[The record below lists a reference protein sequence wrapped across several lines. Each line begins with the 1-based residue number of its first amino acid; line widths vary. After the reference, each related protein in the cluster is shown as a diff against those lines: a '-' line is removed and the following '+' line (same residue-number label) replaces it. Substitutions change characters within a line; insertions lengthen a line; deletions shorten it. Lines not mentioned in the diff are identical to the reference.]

1 MVRWAISL
9 MFIGFSVSLLR
20 ADPPL
25 YYKSPTALAVSAGGD
40 WVYVANHTADSV
52 SVINTGSGQVE
63 AEIPVG
69 RGPRGMVLS
78 PDGER
83 LYVALRRDHAVGVVN
98 LSQRRLLDSIACG
111 YEPWDMVLSPDGRIL
126 YSSNFTS
133 NDISVIDLQNPG
145 ARGGRRIAVSRT
157 PTQLALS
164 PDGKTL
170 WVNHLLAEQPATD
183 PDQTTF
189 VSQVDL
195 NSGELIRKH
204 RSPGNMLLNMGLALA
219 AEAGYV
225 CSVHSRP
232 NFNVT
237 PTQLHQGWVHNN
249 ALTLVPID
257 SRREPVT
264 VLLDNVSSGAANP
277 HGVIVSQDGK
287 TLLVGHRGTHEISV
301 IDMERLTSLLDRSTP
316 ATLAAASANLGFL
329 WTSGD
334 ISRRVPYDKLGPT
347 GIAVCP
353 QTGQVYVA
361 NYYSDTVT
369 VLDPQTFGVTRTIDL
384 GGPRRMDPVRR
395 GEFLFNDGTHCFQRW
410 LSCTSCHPDTRA
422 DSVNWDLVNDGMRN
436 PKNAKSLVLS
446 WATPPAMSLGVRAS
460 MEVAVEKGFLFIQFV
475 TIPGSDLDAVRAYL
489 RAVEPIPS
497 PWHRLADGSPDSQ
510 ALRGQQV
517 FHKAGCAQCHP
528 APLYTDMKMYDVGTQ
543 SNRDFAQHRMF
554 DTPTLIEMYRT
565 GPYLHDGRAT
575 TLREVLTVFNP
586 QDRHGRTSRLTEAE
600 IEDLVAFVMSL

>member
-9 MFIGFSVSLLR
+9 MFIGFSVSLSR

-25 YYKSPTALAVSAGGD
+25 YYKSPTALAVSADGD

-126 YSSNFTS
+126 YSSNFIS
-133 NDISVIDLQNPG
+133 NDISVVDLQNLS

-170 WVNHLLAEQPATD
+170 WVNRLLAEQPATD

-189 VSQVDL
+189 VSEVDL

-277 HGVIVSQDGK
+277 HGVVVSRDGT

-301 IDMERLTSLLDRSTP
+301 INMEKLTSLLDRSTP

-334 ISRRVPYDKLGPT
+334 IIRRVPCGGLGPT

-497 PWHRLADGSPDSQ
+497 PWHRLADGSADSQ